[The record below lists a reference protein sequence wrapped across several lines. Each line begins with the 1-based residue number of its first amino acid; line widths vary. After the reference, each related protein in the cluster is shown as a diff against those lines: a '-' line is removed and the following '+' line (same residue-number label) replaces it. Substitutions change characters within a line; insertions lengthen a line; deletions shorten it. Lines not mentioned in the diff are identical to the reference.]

1 MPSCLRL
8 CFLDMTME
16 LRHLRAFL
24 AIADEG
30 NITRAAAG
38 LHLTQPVLSRTLR
51 QLETHLG
58 VQLVDRSTHHLRL
71 TPAGR
76 DFQIRAAAALAA
88 VDGAL
93 DPSRLASWPLRLGY
107 GWSALGEN
115 TAALLRLWQQTYPDI
130 PLELLRIDDRT
141 AGLTRGKVDVAVL
154 RGPVT
159 NRGIVTHLLQ
169 TEPRIAVVSTDS
181 PLAARPHLTLADL
194 ADQTV
199 AISTIYGT
207 TALDLWPV
215 SHRPTATLPV
225 ANVDDWL
232 AAISAGRAVGISALS
247 TAGMHPYPG
256 VAYVPLSDAP
266 DLPVVLAWTDPPT
279 HPAIADLV
287 ALARE
292 VVDRLPPD
300 PDR

>member
-1 MPSCLRL
+1 MPGCLRL
-8 CFLDMTME
+8 CFLNMTVE

-24 AIADEG
+24 AIAEEG

-58 VQLVDRSTHHLRL
+58 IQLVDRSTHHLRL
-71 TPAGR
+71 TRAGR
-76 DFQIRAAAALAA
+76 DFRIRAAAALAA

-93 DPSRLASWPLRLGY
+93 DPTRLGSWPLRLGHA
-107 GWSALGEN
+107 WSAFGAN
-115 TAALLRLWQQTYPDI
+115 TAALLRRWQQTHPDV

-159 NRGIVTHLLQ
+159 GRGILTELLQ
-169 TEPRIAVVSTDS
+169 TEPRIAAVPTDS
-181 PLAARPHLTLADL
+181 SLATRAALVLADL

-199 AISTIYGT
+199 AISTISGT
-207 TALDLWPV
+207 TTLELWPV
-215 SHRPTATLPV
+215 LTRPTATMPV

-232 AAISAGRAVGISALS
+232 AAIAAGRAVGVTAMS

-256 VAYVPLSDAP
+256 VAYVPLTDAP
-266 DLPVVLAWTDPPT
+266 DLPVVLAWADPPT
-279 HPAIADLV
+279 HPAVTDLV
-287 ALARE
+287 SLARE
-292 VVDRLPPD
+292 VVDRVPD
-300 PDR
+300 PA

>member
-1 MPSCLRL
+1 V
-8 CFLDMTME
+8 
-16 LRHLRAFL
+16 
-24 AIADEG
+24 AIAEEG

-51 QLETHLG
+51 QLEAHLG
-58 VQLVDRSTHHLRL
+58 IRLVDRSTHHLRL
-71 TPAGR
+71 TQAGR
-76 DFQIRAAAALAA
+76 DLRGRAAAALAA
-88 VDGAL
+88 VDGAF
-93 DPSRLASWPLRLGY
+93 DPTRLGSWPLRLGHA
-107 GWSALGEN
+107 WSAFGEN

-159 NRGIVTHLLQ
+159 SRGILTQLLQ
-169 TEPRIAVVSTDS
+169 TESRVAAVPTDS
-181 PLAARPHLTLADL
+181 PLAARASLALADL

-199 AISTIYGT
+199 AISTISGT
-207 TALDLWPV
+207 TTLELWPV
-215 SHRPTATLPV
+215 STRPTGTMPV

-232 AAISAGRAVGISALS
+232 AAIAAGRAVGVTAQA

-256 VAYVPLSDAP
+256 VAYVPLTDAP
-266 DLPVVLAWTDPPT
+266 DLPVVLAWADPPT

-287 ALARE
+287 RLARE
-292 VVDRLPPD
+292 VVGPAPG
-300 PDR
+300 

>member
-1 MPSCLRL
+1 
-8 CFLDMTME
+8 MTME

-30 NITRAAAG
+30 NITRAAAA

-51 QLETHLG
+51 QLEAHLG

-71 TPAGR
+71 RPAGR
-76 DFQIRAAAALAA
+76 DFRVRAAAALAA
-88 VDGAL
+88 VDGVL
-93 DPSRLASWPLRLGY
+93 DPSHLGSWPLRLGHA
-107 GWSALGEN
+107 WSAFGEN
-115 TAALLRLWQQTYPDI
+115 TAALLRLWQQTHPDVA
-130 PLELLRIDDRT
+130 LELLRIDDRT
-141 AGLTRGKVDVAVL
+141 AGLTRGRVDVAVL

-159 NRGIVTHLLQ
+159 SRGIVTQLLQ
-169 TEPRIAVVSTDS
+169 TEPRIAAVPTDS
-181 PLAARPHLTLADL
+181 PLATRPHLALADL

-199 AISTIYGT
+199 AISTISGT

-215 SHRPTATLPV
+215 SNRPTVTLPV

-232 AAISAGRAVGISALS
+232 AAIAAGRAVGVSALS

-256 VAYVPLSDAP
+256 VAYVPLTDAP
-266 DLPVVLAWTDPPT
+266 DLPVVLAWTDPPS

-292 VVDRLPPD
+292 VVDAHPIPR
-300 PDR
+300 

>member
-1 MPSCLRL
+1 MPDCLRL
-8 CFLDMTME
+8 CLLDMTVE

-51 QLETHLG
+51 QLEAHLG
-58 VQLVDRSTHHLRL
+58 IQLVDRSTHHLRL
-71 TPAGR
+71 TPAGS
-76 DFQIRAAAALAA
+76 DFRVRAAAALAA
-88 VDGAL
+88 VEGVL
-93 DPSRLASWPLRLGY
+93 DPTRLGSWPLRLGHA
-107 GWSALGEN
+107 WSALGEN
-115 TAALLRLWQQTYPDI
+115 TAALLRLWQQTHPDI

-141 AGLTRGKVDVAVL
+141 AGLTRGRVDVAVL

-159 NRGIVTHLLQ
+159 SRGILTQLLR
-169 TEPRIAVVSTDS
+169 TEPRIAAVPTDS
-181 PLAARPHLTLADL
+181 PLAARPHLVLADL

-199 AISTIYGT
+199 AISTISGT
-207 TALDLWPV
+207 TALELWPV
-215 SHRPTATLPV
+215 LHRPTATVPV

-232 AAISAGRAVGISALS
+232 AAISAGRAVGVTALS

-256 VAYVPLSDAP
+256 VVYVPLTDAP

-279 HPAIADLV
+279 HPAIPDLV
-287 ALARE
+287 TLARE
-292 VVDRLPPD
+292 VVDR
-300 PDR
+300 

>member
-1 MPSCLRL
+1 
-8 CFLDMTME
+8 MTME

-30 NITRAAAG
+30 NITRAAAA

-51 QLETHLG
+51 QLEAHLG

-76 DFQIRAAAALAA
+76 DFRVRAAAALAA
-88 VDGAL
+88 VDGVL
-93 DPSRLASWPLRLGY
+93 DPSHLGSWPLRLGHA
-107 GWSALGEN
+107 WSAFGEN
-115 TAALLRLWQQTYPDI
+115 TAALLRLWQQTHPDVA
-130 PLELLRIDDRT
+130 LELLRIDDRT
-141 AGLTRGKVDVAVL
+141 AGLTRGRVDVAVL

-159 NRGIVTHLLQ
+159 SRGIVTQLLQ
-169 TEPRIAVVSTDS
+169 TEPRIAAVPTDS
-181 PLAARPHLTLADL
+181 PLATRPQLALADL

-199 AISTIYGT
+199 AISTISGT

-215 SHRPTATLPV
+215 SNRPTVTLPV

-232 AAISAGRAVGISALS
+232 AAIAAGRAVGVSALS

-256 VAYVPLSDAP
+256 VAYVPLTDAP

-287 ALARE
+287 TLARE
-292 VVDRLPPD
+292 VVDAHPIPR
-300 PDR
+300 